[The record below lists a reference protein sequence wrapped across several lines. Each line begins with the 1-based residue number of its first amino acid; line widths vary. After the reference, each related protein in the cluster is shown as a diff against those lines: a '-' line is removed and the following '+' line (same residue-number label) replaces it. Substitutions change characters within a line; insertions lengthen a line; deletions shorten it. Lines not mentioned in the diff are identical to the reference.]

1 MRQVTFD
8 TPGQPEVLYL
18 TDVEIPKP
26 GPGQVLIRVA
36 AAGVNGPD
44 LAQRKGNYP
53 PPADASPVL
62 GLEVAGE
69 IVALGQGVAQWQT
82 GQEVCALVPGGGY
95 SEYVPPGP
103 IIVCL
108 FPGAGVWKKPLRF
121 PRLSLLCGA
130 ICLCEPGCSKA
141 RQCSSTAALG
151 GSAAAP

>member
-69 IVALGQGVAQWQT
+69 IVALGQGVAQWQA

-95 SEYVPPGP
+95 SEYGR
-103 IIVCL
+103 C
-108 FPGAGVWKKPLRF
+108 
-121 PRLSLLCGA
+121 
-130 ICLCEPGCSKA
+130 
-141 RQCSSTAALG
+141 
-151 GSAAAP
+151 